1 MVWLALFL
9 CIPLYAFGATQDAIT
24 LDIGVRTIA
33 IHDDSREKLLLTEI
47 YYPAENG
54 TKDEKTTTDIFDRFK
69 EARDTPIL
77 RSNQKYPLIVV
88 SHGQKGDRFNLSWLL
103 DILAGYGYI
112 IASIDHF
119 GATWSNYD
127 PEESMK
133 RWNRTYDV
141 SYVIETILK
150 DPVFGPH
157 IDKDKIGMIGYS
169 LGSLT
174 GLWLAGGIATNYR
187 KPDIRNSQGIEIEEG
202 LSEED
207 LANLDISEAKGNL
220 KDDKIKAFLLLAP
233 VYGFAFSKEGL
244 SAVRVPLLIIAAE
257 EDEKAPIKSNA
268 LFFKQM
274 IPSAGMITLSGRGDH
289 SIFLNPPPQDKFS
302 KERREAHRIIAKE
315 TLKFFHRTLK
325 GEQPKNES

>member
-1 MVWLALFL
+1 MVWLAVFL
-9 CIPLYAFGATQDAIT
+9 CIPLFAFGATQDAIT
-24 LDIGVRTIA
+24 LDIGVKTIA
-33 IHDDSREKLLLTEI
+33 FHDDLREKLLLTEI

-54 TKDEKTTTDIFDRFK
+54 TKSERTTTDIFDRFK
-69 EARDTPIL
+69 EARDSPIL
-77 RSNQKYPLIVV
+77 RSNKKYPLIVV

-112 IASIDHF
+112 IASVDHF

-127 PEESMK
+127 PEESIK
-133 RWNRTYDV
+133 RWNRTFDV
-141 SYVIETILK
+141 SHVIDAIIK

-187 KPDIRNSQGIEIEEG
+187 KPDVQNSLDIEMEEG
-202 LSEED
+202 LNEQAIE
-207 LANLDISEAKGNL
+207 NLDISEAKENL
-220 KDDKIKAFLLLAP
+220 KDERIKAFLLLAP

-244 SAVRVPLLIIAAE
+244 SSIRVPLLIIAAS
-257 EDEKAPIKSNA
+257 EDDRAPIKENA
-268 LFFKQM
+268 LFFKQT
-274 IPSAGMITLSGRGDH
+274 IPSAGMITLSGKADH
-289 SIFLNPPPQDKFS
+289 TIYLNPPSQDRFS
-302 KERREAHRIIAKE
+302 KERREAHRIIARE

-325 GEQPKNES
+325 EQ